1 MKLNNERANC
11 FGSGNYSS
19 RRIKYLL
26 LILLS
31 AFISKAQ
38 AQKTLDTNGDDLKI
52 PKLVFDSNGELKI
65 TASSTSSPND
75 FDFFVGK
82 WKIHNRRLKT
92 RLNNCTEWTE
102 FDATVEMHKIFSNS
116 VGNTDYALLDAFDG
130 KPSYEGFTIRL
141 FNPKTKLWSIYWA
154 ASNTGT
160 MELPNVGSFKDGVG
174 DFFTKDTYNGKKIIA
189 LLRWDVRDKN
199 NFKWSQAFS
208 ADNGKTWEW
217 NWYMTYEK
225 L

>member
-1 MKLNNERANC
+1 M
-11 FGSGNYSS
+11 
-19 RRIKYLL
+19 
-26 LILLS
+26 
-31 AFISKAQ
+31 
-38 AQKTLDTNGDDLKI
+38 
-52 PKLVFDSNGELKI
+52 KI
-65 TASSTSSPND
+65 TASPASSPND

-102 FDATVEMHKIFSNS
+102 FDSTVEMHKIFSNS
-116 VGNTDYALLDAFDG
+116 VGNTDYTSFDG
-130 KPSYEGFTIRL
+130 FDGRPSFEGLAIRL
-141 FNPKTKLWSIYWA
+141 FNLKTKLWSIYWA

-160 MELPNVGSFKDGVG
+160 MESPNVGSFKDGAG
-174 DFFTKDTYNGKKIIA
+174 DFFTKDTYNGKKIIV

-199 NFKWSQAFS
+199 NLKWSQAFS

-217 NWYMTYEK
+217 NWYMTCEK

>member
-1 MKLNNERANC
+1 MKRNNEYRNC
-11 FGSGNYSS
+11 FGPRNYSS
-19 RRIKYLL
+19 RRAMYLL
-26 LILLS
+26 MILLFVFS
-31 AFISKAQ
+31 SEAR
-38 AQKTLDTNGDDLKI
+38 AQKKPGANGDNLKI
-52 PKLVFDSNGELKI
+52 PNLVFDSNGELKI
-65 TASSTSSPND
+65 TASPTSSPHD

-92 RLNNCTEWTE
+92 RLNNCTEWTD
-102 FDATVEMHKIFSNS
+102 FDATVEMHKIFRNS
-116 VGNTDYALLDAFDG
+116 VGNTDYAALDGFDG
-130 KPSYEGFTIRL
+130 KPPYEGFTIRL

-160 MELPNVGSFKDGVG
+160 MEPPNVGSFKDGVG

-189 LLRWDVRDKN
+189 LLRWDVRDKKN
-199 NFKWSQAFS
+199 VIWSQAFS

-217 NWYMTYEK
+217 NWYMTYKK